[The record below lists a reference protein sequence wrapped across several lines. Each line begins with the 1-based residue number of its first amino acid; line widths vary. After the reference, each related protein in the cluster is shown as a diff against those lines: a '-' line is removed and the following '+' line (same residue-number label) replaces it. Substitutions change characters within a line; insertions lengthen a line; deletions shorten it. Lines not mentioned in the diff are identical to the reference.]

1 MYFRFGLIVSLIILL
16 PMLALRAIF
25 CRVKTRLA

>member
-1 MYFRFGLIVSLIILL
+1 MYFRFGLVVSLIGLL

-25 CRVKTRLA
+25 SKVKACMR